1 MAGKSGRSIAYTPE
15 RSILKRILSWE
26 GALVIIFIGVLVMG
40 RIMSASFTPENVLRE
55 MPKYLSEILIALPMG
70 FILIM
75 GEIDISVGSIV
86 CLSATVAT
94 FAGNAGIP
102 FPVVILI
109 CLATGLAC
117 GALNGFILTR
127 WPELPPMIVTL
138 GTQIIFRGI
147 EEVSLGAGGSASY
160 VNSKDLDILGA
171 RLGPFPVAFFAVII
185 AAVIYIVVLS
195 KTTFGRKLY
204 AIGSNR
210 TAANYAGIK
219 VGKVRFIVY
228 TLAGL
233 MSAICALFILTTTY
247 GANTTTGQNYEM
259 DVIAMCVFG
268 GIATTGGKGN
278 LFGALIAG
286 FTIVCLR
293 IALGLNNIN
302 TQLILV
308 IIGLLL
314 IVSVLI
320 SSLTQSDF
328 FKKRQLKKAAEKRAK
343 KEAEALNKPLE

>member
-1 MAGKSGRSIAYTPE
+1 MAGKSGRTISITPE
-15 RSILKRILSWE
+15 RSPLKRILSWE
-26 GALVIIFIGVLVMG
+26 GALVVIFIAVLVMG
-40 RIMSASFTPENVLRE
+40 RLMSASFTPANVLRE

-86 CLSATVAT
+86 CLSATLAA
-94 FAGNAGIP
+94 FAGNAGLP
-102 FPVVILI
+102 FPIVILI

-147 EEVSLGAGGSASY
+147 AEVSLGSGGSASY
-160 VNSKDLDILGA
+160 TNQSDLAGLGKMV
-171 RLGPFPVAFFAVII
+171 GPFPIAFFVVL
-185 AAVIYIVVLS
+185 AAAAIYIVVLA

-210 TAANYAGIK
+210 VAAAYAGIK
-219 VGKVRFIVY
+219 VGKIRFIVY
-228 TLAGL
+228 TLAGF
-233 MSAICALFILTTTY
+233 MSALCALFILTTTY
-247 GANTTTGQNYEM
+247 GVNTTTGQNYEM

-293 IALGLNNIN
+293 IALSIIN
-302 TQLILV
+302 VNDQLILI

-320 SSLTQSDF
+320 SSITQSDK
-328 FKKRQLKKAAEKRAK
+328 FKKKALQRKAEKPGKAG
-343 KEAEALNKPLE
+343 